1 MSQPPAAPPSLLPT
15 LLLDTTV
22 LIDVLRNRNQRRNLL
37 AGLVVSGYA
46 LATSTMNI
54 AEVFAG
60 LRPGEEQATRA
71 FLAGLDLIP
80 VSPAIA
86 ESAGQLKA
94 AFRRAGETRSIADM
108 IVAATAIENGFPVA
122 TDNRKDF
129 QIAGLAL
136 FPLP

>member
-1 MSQPPAAPPSLLPT
+1 MNQPSAALPT

-22 LIDVLRNRNQRRNLL
+22 LIDTLRNRNQRRRLL
-37 AGLVVSGYA
+37 ASLVASGHV
-46 LATSTMNI
+46 LATSTVNI

-71 FLAGLDLIP
+71 FLAGLDLFP
-80 VSPAIA
+80 VSAAIA
-86 ESAGQLKA
+86 ERAGQLKA
-94 AFRRAGETRSIADM
+94 AFRRQGHTRSILDM
-108 IVAATAIENGFPVA
+108 IVAATAIENGSPVA